1 MRAGSTA
8 FGTSVVGV
16 LVLAAVFASAGALVV
31 DAPLSQPIR
40 SELPT
45 APKQR
50 RETAEK
56 ARKLNRKVIIYL
68 LYLVIEGCCD
78 RFEFSR

>member
-31 DAPLSQPIR
+31 VAPLSQPTR
-40 SELPT
+40 REPPST
-45 APKQR
+45 PKQR